1 MAQDIDEDSGCPFV
15 KVNDEDGHGHIV
27 GPALRPVQW

>member
-1 MAQDIDEDSGCPFV
+1 MAQVIDEDSGRPFV
-15 KVNDEDGHGHIV
+15 KVNEEGGHDHIV